1 MLFGISMSLKSFFH
15 SLDQQ
20 TTKIHIQVWSAKFL
34 AVTFKKKHSVKL
46 LMIDNTCTWILQ

>member
-34 AVTFKKKHSVKL
+34 AVTLKKNIQLHF
-46 LMIDNTCTWILQ
+46 